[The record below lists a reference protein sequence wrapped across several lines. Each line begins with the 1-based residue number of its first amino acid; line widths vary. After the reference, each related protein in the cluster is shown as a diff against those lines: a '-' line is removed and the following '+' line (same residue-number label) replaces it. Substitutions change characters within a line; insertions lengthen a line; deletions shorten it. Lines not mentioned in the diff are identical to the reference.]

1 MNRVKSG
8 AFIPAFGEFMHPSSK
23 FGPLDFDRP
32 AATRRTA
39 PVALAVVG
47 LALIACWA
55 LLVVERTRIARLIPS
70 AAPVYAGLGLD
81 VNAGQIKLGAVVSRL
96 TEEDGRL
103 ILVVEGEI
111 RNIADGPREAP
122 RIRLAVLDSAGQEIY
137 CWTAAP
143 PKSRLRIGE
152 TASFRARLAAP
163 PEAGRE
169 VRVRFA
175 VNTDRAGQ
183 GS

>member
-1 MNRVKSG
+1 
-8 AFIPAFGEFMHPSSK
+8 MHNSSK
-23 FGPLDFDRP
+23 FRASRDFNRA
-32 AATRRTA
+32 AATRRAA
-39 PVALAVVG
+39 PVAWAVAA
-47 LALIACWA
+47 LALMVCWA
-55 LLVVERTRIARLIPS
+55 LLVVERTPIARLIPS
-70 AAPVYAGLGLD
+70 AAPVYAGLGLE
-81 VNAGQIKLGAVVSRL
+81 VNSRQMKLEAVVSRL
-96 TEEDGRL
+96 TEEDGRR

-111 RNIADGPREAP
+111 RNIADESRAAP

-175 VNTDRAGQ
+175 ANGDRAGQ

>member
-1 MNRVKSG
+1 
-8 AFIPAFGEFMHPSSK
+8 MHNSSK
-23 FGPLDFDRP
+23 FRPSPDFDRP
-32 AATRRTA
+32 AATPRTA
-39 PVALAVVG
+39 PVALLVAA
-47 LALIACWA
+47 LALIVCCA
-55 LLVVERTRIARLIPS
+55 LLVVERTRIARLIPA
-70 AAPVYAGLGLD
+70 AAPIYASLGLD
-81 VNAGQIKLGAVVSRL
+81 VNSRQMKLEAVVSRL
-96 TEEDGRL
+96 TEEDGRR

-111 RNIADGPREAP
+111 RNIADEPREAP

-152 TASFRARLAAP
+152 TATFRARLAAP
-163 PEAGRE
+163 PEKGRE

-175 VNTDRAGQ
+175 ANPDRPGQ